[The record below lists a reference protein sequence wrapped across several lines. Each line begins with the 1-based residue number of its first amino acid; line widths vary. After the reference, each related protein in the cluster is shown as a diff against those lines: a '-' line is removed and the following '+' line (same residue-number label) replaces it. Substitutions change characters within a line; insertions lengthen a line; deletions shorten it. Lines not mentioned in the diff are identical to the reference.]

1 MSGRVIGDSKLY
13 IVWLGK
19 VLLPFRGVFRN
30 TRPLDLVWHKKPQEG
45 SRENA
50 FEDHWKEMSL
60 QDSDEVSFHDA
71 SAYFSEEEW
80 TLLQEWQKEL
90 YRNVMKEIHQ
100 ALISLGPLI
109 TTTVFSLRAKEMKDM
124 YHIANQ
130 EPERK
135 RGINCQPSSAITNF
149 DEVFRIKKEE
159 NLDLNLPRDS
169 EGREKNR
176 YLSAEPFSLFIAEE
190 IRENATIP
198 ISGHDIISFQLKDE
212 RETFCIDEQDITRTV
227 SISPTVPDIMPFCIK
242 DEKETYCIQDQDSMR
257 TGNQHSMRTENI
269 NSSQDPAG
277 DGSMNKQ
284 NKCTEIILCNTE
296 TAPSNSLVRKTNT
309 NVWLSAHTGT
319 NSRRHLPSEMYM
331 EQNQEET
338 PCKSNFSNFNL
349 FQGRPKVGISQK
361 CKYRDSNERTS
372 ALLKGVLKKQKN
384 LPSNTCTEFDKR
396 FSLTEEAVKHM
407 GEHSGVKP
415 HACTICAK
423 SFHFNAHLI
432 KHYRTH
438 TGEKPFM
445 CTVCHKQYSR
455 KDHLKRHMRMH
466 TGERPYKC
474 TECGKSFTWKE
485 SLNLH
490 LRRHT
495 EDGLISGKVKK
506 INR

>member
-135 RGINCQPSSAITNF
+135 RGINCQP
-149 DEVFRIKKEE
+149 R
-159 NLDLNLPRDS
+159 
-169 EGREKNR
+169 
-176 YLSAEPFSLFIAEE
+176 
-190 IRENATIP
+190 
-198 ISGHDIISFQLKDE
+198 HDIISFQLKDE